1 MIEKKI
7 TTTFIKSEFNDLTD
21 SDKNLIR
28 IAKNSL
34 KSAYASLLRF
44 FSGSLCIIRKW
55 RGYWK

>member
-34 KSAYASLLRF
+34 KSAYAPY
-44 FSGSLCIIRKW
+44 SGFLVGASIRKW
-55 RGYWK
+55 RGYCWK